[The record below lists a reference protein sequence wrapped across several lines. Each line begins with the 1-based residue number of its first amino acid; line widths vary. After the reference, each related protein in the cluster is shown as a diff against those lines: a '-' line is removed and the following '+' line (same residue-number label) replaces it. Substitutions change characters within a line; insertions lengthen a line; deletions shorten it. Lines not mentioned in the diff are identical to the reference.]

1 MISSNMLYNNK
12 CIILEHMLVFHAVKN
27 HLGDILF
34 HITCTQRLHR
44 VFFFTN
50 IEIRIYC
57 IKYEVYHKR
66 FSLFAMANDFYPTRL
81 CPLDKAW
88 R

>member
-1 MISSNMLYNNK
+1 MLYNNK
-12 CIILEHMLVFHAVKN
+12 CIILKHMLVFHESPWRYFISYDMYTAIAP
-27 HLGDILF
+27 G
-34 HITCTQRLHR
+34 
-44 VFFFTN
+44 FFLTN

-66 FSLFAMANDFYPTRL
+66 FSLFAMANGFYPTRL